1 MKKLKKIL
9 AVSTAVFV
17 LSLSLSLPTDCVS
30 AANSNNAVS
39 YTVFSL
45 KRGGTYKTK
54 YTLNP
59 VDTLSSTNARTA
71 IGDDTRVVDF
81 SKSGVVQIE
90 IRDSDGFTSSGTGF
104 VVDDH
109 TIATAAHCVYDKD
122 RNFTYKCG
130 YKIISINFFDSSGNR
145 KTSITDAV
153 EVHIPTNYMS
163 KPEVKYD
170 PYDYA
175 LIKVDEDLS
184 DYAMF
189 NLGIMNDNF
198 ISKHTSVSVTGF
210 PGSVNGQSANN
221 KMYTG
226 TGFICQSD
234 DNELYYDV
242 DTSGGNS
249 GGPIYV
255 TSTFQGQSYYTVI
268 GIHAYG
274 ISEDKPYNGGARI
287 TTNLLQFYKNNPY
300 I

>member
-9 AVSTAVFV
+9 AVSTAVSV

-59 VDTLSSTNARTA
+59 VDTLSSTNARA
-71 IGDDTRVVDF
+71 VIGDDTRVVDF
-81 SKSGVVQIE
+81 SKSGVVKIN
-90 IRDSDGFTSSGTGF
+90 FTASNGESYWGTGF
-104 VVDDH
+104 VVDEH
-109 TIATAAHCVYDKD
+109 TIATAAHCVCEQTNGK
-122 RNFTYKCG
+122 NATNSGSKVTE
-130 YKIISINFFDSSGNR
+130 INFFNSDG
-145 KTSITDAV
+145 TPGLSITDAV
-153 EVHIPTNYMS
+153 EVHVPTLYVNGSYS
-163 KPEVKYD
+163 DYN

-175 LIKVDEDLS
+175 LIKVNEDLS
-184 DYAMF
+184 DYAIF

-198 ISKHTSVSVTGF
+198 INKQTAVSVTGF
-210 PGSVNGQSANN
+210 PKKVNNQEVHNV
-221 KMYTG
+221 MYTG
-226 TGFICQSD
+226 TGFIRQSD
-234 DNELYYDV
+234 DNELYYDI
-242 DTSGGNS
+242 DTFGGNS
-249 GGPIYV
+249 GGPIYI
-255 TSTFQGQSYYTVI
+255 TSTFQGKAYYTVI

-274 ISEDKPYNGGARI
+274 DANSYNGGARI